1 MIIVYMLGWYVFD
14 KRDSKW
20 PQWITLIVLFLYL
33 LDVLWITVLRG
44 DHLIRPTMIVIPFYA
59 YYRIIITGWYSY
71 GMYIVMG
78 LIGNMLLFVP
88 LGILVSQ
95 MLNCR
100 HNLKIALLIGF
111 IFSLFIEC
119 FQYKTMVGT
128 FEMDDLIQ
136 NAWESVIGCGIG
148 NIVSAP
154 YADRKD
160 RLGKNLSPLI
170 VWLILLGGCSIY
182 VYMFRRA

>member
-71 GMYIVMG
+71 GTHWQYAVVCPIR
-78 LIGNMLLFVP
+78 N
-88 LGILVSQ
+88 
-95 MLNCR
+95 
-100 HNLKIALLIGF
+100 IGF
-111 IFSLFIEC
+111 SDA
-119 FQYKTMVGT
+119 K
-128 FEMDDLIQ
+128 
-136 NAWESVIGCGIG
+136 
-148 NIVSAP
+148 
-154 YADRKD
+154 
-160 RLGKNLSPLI
+160 LST
-170 VWLILLGGCSIY
+170 
-182 VYMFRRA
+182 